1 MKFTQQRRR
10 NENGIALVIVML
22 VIFVLAILAGGFAY
36 SMKVETRLARNT
48 SFDAD
53 FENLGRSGVE
63 YARWILSEQLR
74 DPNPELRAYTG
85 RQQKWGG
92 GPANTNEP
100 LVHVSLEDNVLHPG
114 KFSLYMEDMENKFN
128 LSVIRDERFMPVL
141 QRALEMIGSDP
152 IQTSEIVESYLD
164 WVDPDDNKR
173 MQGAETPY
181 YLNFNPNAPY
191 VAKNGLMDDVS
202 ELLMIKGMTP
212 EIYFGASRA
221 GSRRRFGPPKAT
233 SLGGTAESEGAS
245 VGLMDLFTTVSSAG
259 MGVNVHTAA
268 PEVLQMLP
276 GMDATLARAI
286 VDTRAGPDHMD
297 GTYDDIPFLRP
308 GELINVP
315 GMTPELMQLLR
326 PYLVL
331 NSGLFK
337 VEVEAAIGDQARRY
351 EALIQRRNA
360 MEVNILYFRV
370 L

>member
-1 MKFTQQRRR
+1 MKFTLQKTY
-10 NENGIALVIVML
+10 EKGIALVIVML
-22 VIFVLAILAGGFAY
+22 VIVVLAVLAGGFAY

-74 DPNPELRAYTG
+74 DPSPELKAYTG
-85 RQQKWGG
+85 RQQKWAG

-100 LVHVSLEDNVLHPG
+100 LVHVSLEDNELHPG
-114 KFSLYMEDMENKFN
+114 KFSLYMEDMESKFN

-173 MQGAETPY
+173 TQGAETPY
-181 YLNFNPNAPY
+181 YLNFKPDAPY

-202 ELLMIKGMTP
+202 EFLMIKGMTP
-212 EIYFGASRA
+212 EVYFGASRA
-221 GSRRRFGPPKAT
+221 GSRRRFGAAPKAT
-233 SLGGTAESEGAS
+233 SLGGTAEAEGAS

-259 MGVNVHTAA
+259 MGVNVNTAA
-268 PEVLQMLP
+268 PEVLQILP

-286 VDTRAGPDHMD
+286 VDTRNEF
-297 GTYDDIPFLRP
+297 PFLQQ

-315 GMTPELMQLLR
+315 GMTPELLQLLR

-337 VEVEAAIGDQARRY
+337 VEVEAVIGDQSRRY

-360 MEVNILYFRV
+360 LDVNILYFRV

>member
-1 MKFTQQRRR
+1 
-10 NENGIALVIVML
+10 VIV
-22 VIFVLAILAGGFAY
+22 VLAVLAGGFAY

-74 DPNPELRAYTG
+74 DPSPELKAYTG
-85 RQQKWGG
+85 RQQKWAG

-100 LVHVSLEDNVLHPG
+100 LVHVSLEDNELHPG
-114 KFSLYMEDMENKFN
+114 KFSLYMEDMESKFN

-141 QRALEMIGSDP
+141 QRALERIGSVP

-173 MQGAETPY
+173 TQGAETPY
-181 YLNFNPNAPY
+181 YLNFKPDAPY

-202 ELLMIKGMTP
+202 EFLMIKGMTP
-212 EIYFGASRA
+212 EVYFGASRA
-221 GSRRRFGPPKAT
+221 GSRRRFGAAPKAT
-233 SLGGTAESEGAS
+233 SLGGTAEAEGAS

-259 MGVNVHTAA
+259 MGVNVNTAA
-268 PEVLQMLP
+268 PEVLQILP

-286 VDTRAGPDHMD
+286 VDTRNEF
-297 GTYDDIPFLRP
+297 PFLQQ

-315 GMTPELMQLLR
+315 GMTPELLQLLR

-337 VEVEAAIGDQARRY
+337 VEVEAVIGDQSRRY

-360 MEVNILYFRV
+360 LDVNILYFRV